1 MSARTEPL
9 PLAGLDALQ
18 RAATRHKVASTA
30 ITRAAQTAGPRDL
43 TADET
48 ADFTYLRTVVR
59 DARTALADA
68 GHGQLVDGTENAP
81 LTPAVA
87 QAVTAYTTA
96 TTRYDELTAR
106 PATTLTPAE
115 HTAALAAQQDLA
127 AAFGTLADAG
137 RLDLIGAGA

>member
-87 QAVTAYTTA
+87 QAVTAYTT
-96 TTRYDELTAR
+96 RYDELTAR